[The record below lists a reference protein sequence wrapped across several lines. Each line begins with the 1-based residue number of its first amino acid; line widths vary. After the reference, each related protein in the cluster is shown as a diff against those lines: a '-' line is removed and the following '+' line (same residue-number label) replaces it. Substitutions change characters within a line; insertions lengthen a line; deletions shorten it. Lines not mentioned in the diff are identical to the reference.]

1 MLIRKTNNTIPDEV
15 LDFQSIL
22 ALKLK
27 NRLIRKEPLT
37 ICDEV
42 LDRSGALLG
51 EIRNAQK
58 KTCTLYLIFQK
69 I

>member
-1 MLIRKTNNTIPDEV
+1 MKD
-15 LDFQSIL
+15 QSIL